1 MSRISRQEELTDMG
15 KYPRQK
21 QARLPE
27 KLLQIRM
34 ALGLSQNEMLKQL
47 KLEGK
52 FSRTSIS
59 NYETGDREPPLHVLL
74 RYAQTAGICLDVIVD
89 DELDLPARLPTVAT
103 HTRRK
108 TKDSIKKKKR

>member
-1 MSRISRQEELTDMG
+1 MG

-21 QARLPE
+21 QVRLPE
-27 KLLQIRM
+27 KLLKIRL
-34 ALGLSQNEMLKQL
+34 ALGLSQNEMLRAL

-74 RYAQTAGICLDVIVD
+74 RYARTGRICLDVIVD
-89 DELDLPARLPTVAT
+89 DELDLPAKLPTVAN
-103 HTRRK
+103 HTDMK
-108 TKDSIKKKKR
+108 TKPSIKKKKRVR

>member
-1 MSRISRQEELTDMG
+1 MG

-27 KLLQIRM
+27 KLLQIRIT
-34 ALGLSQNEMLKQL
+34 LGLSQNEMLKQL

-74 RYAQTAGICLDVIVD
+74 RYARTARICLDVIVD
-89 DELDLPARLPTVAT
+89 DELDLPARLPTVAK
-103 HTRRK
+103 HTRTT
-108 TKDSIKKKKR
+108 TKRSIKKKQR

>member
-1 MSRISRQEELTDMG
+1 MLRISRQEELTDMG

-21 QARLPE
+21 QVRLPE
-27 KLLQIRM
+27 KLLKIRLT
-34 ALGLSQNEMLKQL
+34 LGLSQNEMLRQL

-74 RYAQTAGICLDVIVD
+74 RYARTAGVCLDLIVD
-89 DELDLPARLPTVAT
+89 DELDLPERLPSNVSYQGIKHASKS
-103 HTRRK
+103 RRK
-108 TKDSIKKKKR
+108 R

>member
-27 KLLQIRM
+27 KLLKIRI
-34 ALGLSQNEMLKQL
+34 ALGLSQNEMLSQL

-74 RYAQTAGICLDVIVD
+74 RYAQTAGICLDLIVD
-89 DELDLPARLPTVAT
+89 DELDLPAKLPTLAA
-103 HTRRK
+103 HTVML
-108 TKDSIKKKKR
+108 TKRLIGKKKR

>member
-1 MSRISRQEELTDMG
+1 MLRISRQEELTDMG

-21 QARLPE
+21 QVRLPE
-27 KLLQIRM
+27 KLLKIRM
-34 ALGLSQNEMLKQL
+34 ALGLSQNEILKQL

-74 RYAQTAGICLDVIVD
+74 RYARTAGICLDVIVD
-89 DELDLPARLPTVAT
+89 DELDLPARLPSVAKHTKMRAT
-103 HTRRK
+103 H
-108 TKDSIKKKKR
+108 SIKRKKH

>member
-1 MSRISRQEELTDMG
+1 MG

-21 QARLPE
+21 QVRLPE
-27 KLLQIRM
+27 KLLNIRL
-34 ALGLSQNEMLKQL
+34 ALGLSQNEMLRGL

-59 NYETGDREPPLHVLL
+59 NYETGDREPPLLVLL

-103 HTRRK
+103 HTGMK
-108 TKDSIKKKKR
+108 TKRSIKKKRR

>member
-1 MSRISRQEELTDMG
+1 MG

-21 QARLPE
+21 QAHLAE
-27 KLLQIRM
+27 KLLNIRI
-34 ALGLSQNEMLKQL
+34 ALGLSQNEMLNRL

-89 DELDLPARLPTVAT
+89 DELDVPAKLPTVAT
-103 HTRRK
+103 HTSKKRK
-108 TKDSIKKKKR
+108 RSIKKKER

>member
-21 QARLPE
+21 QARLAE
-27 KLLQIRM
+27 KLLDIRI
-34 ALGLSQNEMLKQL
+34 ALGLSQNEMLRQL

-74 RYAQTAGICLDVIVD
+74 RYARTAGICLDVIVD
-89 DELDLPARLPTVAT
+89 DELDLPGRLPSVAK
-103 HTRRK
+103 HTKITSTR
-108 TKDSIKKKKR
+108 SIKRKKH

>member
-1 MSRISRQEELTDMG
+1 MG

-27 KLLQIRM
+27 KLLTIRI
-34 ALGLSQNEMLKQL
+34 ALGLSQNEMLKKL

-74 RYAQTAGICLDVIVD
+74 RYARTAGICLDVIVD
-89 DELDLPARLPTVAT
+89 DELDLPTRLPTVAK
-103 HTRRK
+103 HTKMK
-108 TKDSIKKKKR
+108 TKRSIKQKER